1 MKNKIRNKNAMMNN
15 EVIKKK
21 YLKIAAEQRDQIL
34 NKFGKQFPEIMAFV
48 TLEQSNNQFA
58 IFWSIIMLLVYLY
71 NFFTCL
77 WFMVFPGFP

>member
-48 TLEQSNNQFA
+48 TLEQSNNQFT